1 VDESDSE
8 NILSL
13 SQPNAL
19 NSMSTT
25 GLKKIALYRE
35 KKKLTPSPLCQDISG
50 YYEHSY
56 SYLPHQHC
64 KWF

>member
-1 VDESDSE
+1 MSEICSE

-35 KKKLTPSPLCQDISG
+35 KKKPNLLPPLPRLIRI
-50 YYEHSY
+50 
-56 SYLPHQHC
+56 L
-64 KWF
+64 